1 MCGVA
6 AVRQPLLR
14 MAVRGLSVSAAVRA
28 QALQYESHG
37 APMNVLKKVEGPA
50 SGSGDVR
57 VKMIAAPIN
66 PADLNLVQGVYG
78 EQVPLPAVAGNEG
91 LAEVL
96 DPGSS
101 SFKAGDR
108 VVPKRIGFGTWATER
123 LCKADDLLPMPHN
136 IPDEYAATLSV
147 NPCTAYRLLSDFEEL
162 KQGDVVLQ
170 NGANSMVGQSVVQIA
185 KKRGIKTVNV
195 VRSRDNREYGEL
207 VERMKAYGA
216 EIVVPSHMVGT
227 PQFKALL
234 SDLPAPKLALNC
246 VGGNSATDLAR
257 HLAPGGTMVTYGGM
271 SRRPVQIPTSLLIF
285 NDVKLRGFWLSRWVE
300 QNTDAARSAMLEE
313 LAQMVSKKELRL
325 WLETYGF
332 DEHEAAL
339 ERAINE
345 QKDRKILFKF

>member
-1 MCGVA
+1 LCGLAVA
-6 AVRQPLLR
+6 RQQL
-14 MAVRGLSVSAAVRA
+14 VRGIASSACARA

-37 APMNVLKKVEGPA
+37 APENVLKMVEGPA

-66 PADLNLVQGVYG
+66 PMDINLIQGVYG
-78 EQVPLPAVAGNEG
+78 QQVPVPAVGGNEG
-91 LAEVL
+91 VAEVV

-101 SFKAGDR
+101 SFKKGDR
-108 VVPKRIGFGTWATER
+108 VVPKRVGFGTWATER
-123 LCKADDLLPMPHN
+123 LCKADDLLILPHN
-136 IPDEYAATLSV
+136 IPDEYAATLSI
-147 NPCTAYRLLSDFEEL
+147 NPCTAYRLLADFEDL
-162 KQGDVVLQ
+162 KAGDVVLQ

-195 VRSRDNREYGEL
+195 VRPRDEQEYGEL

-216 EIVVPSHMVGT
+216 EIVVPSNLVGT
-227 PQFKALL
+227 PQFKELL

-271 SRRPVQIPTSLLIF
+271 SKRPVQVPTSLLIF
-285 NDVKLRGFWLSRWVE
+285 NDIKLRGFWLSRWVE
-300 QNTDAARSAMLEE
+300 QNSEAARTAMLEE

-332 DEHEAAL
+332 DEYETALKRAVHEQ
-339 ERAINE
+339 R
-345 QKDRKILFKF
+345 DRKTLFKF